1 MAKAFQKHLL
11 ILNLEK
17 IEFFK
22 KGRVAK
28 TDSSHT
34 LTANFLWPRAAVQ
47 AKAYSRLI
55 EVHGNVREY
64 AADEWRDSIVC
75 KETVQAPSA
84 LELSVTVPLSDAT
97 VSKLGKA
104 ALKSALG
111 IAADAIE
118 DVIAAPFGKVAG
130 AATDAVA
137 ALVAASSEEV
147 LGEGYLQLDDDFLA
161 NGGVRTIE
169 LFAKKDFKRETTAS
183 NGKARKSKTLIAKGE
198 KVAAVTLRF
207 AEIDG

>member
-11 ILNLEK
+11 IVQLEK

-22 KGRVAK
+22 KGRVDK
-28 TDSSHT
+28 KNGSHT
-34 LTANFLWPRAAVQ
+34 LTATFLWPRTAVQ

-55 EVHGNVREY
+55 AVNGNAREY
-64 AADEWRDSIVC
+64 GADEWRDAVIC

-84 LELSVTVPLSDAT
+84 LELSVSVPLSDAAVAKICRT
-97 VSKLGKA
+97 

-118 DVIAAPFGKVAG
+118 DSVAAPFGKVAG
-130 AATDAVA
+130 AAVDAVA
-137 ALVAASSEEV
+137 ALVTASSEEK
-147 LGEGYLQLDDDFLA
+147 LGEGCILLDDEFIS

-169 LFAKKDFKRETTAS
+169 LFAQRDFKSETIAS
-183 NGKARKSKTLIAKGE
+183 NGKSRKS
-198 KVAAVTLRF
+198 
-207 AEIDG
+207 